1 MAQHDPERIKG
12 PFGDLPP
19 RVTAVIALRSVL
31 RFLPVFAERAGCNA
45 EPSDWQGEERARN
58 ALAIFRS
65 CALSLAANCQTA
77 DEAFSSA
84 ASPAATVT
92 AAREAVALVNSQ
104 CSTSIRAAREAG
116 MERLAGV
123 APPAFARTA
132 SARGE
137 AILADAAWVRQ
148 RRDAQP
154 PGADGEQE
162 QVTGL
167 LALPLWPDGE
177 PEEMRVLRMRFEAD
191 LLSLN
196 DGFEIWLDWYSD
208 RRNGKIPENWERQW
222 PILRGDLLAQTPA
235 RINACLKGLRDASLR
250 SGEPAAFCRQTQD
263 AEVFLSYSSKD
274 GEAAKALFSELKRK
288 RISVWYDAGL
298 AAGQAFRDEL
308 RRRIE
313 AAKAVVV
320 LWTENSIG
328 SKWVCSEASLADSHG
343 KLVCLHDPKLD
354 PNCAPLPFAE
364 VHMTKLGD
372 MPNLLKALALKGAK
386 PKV

>member
-12 PFGDLPP
+12 PFGDLSP
-19 RVTAVIALRSVL
+19 RVTAVIALRSAL
-31 RFLPVFAERAGCNA
+31 RFLPVFAERGGRDA
-45 EPSDWQGEERARN
+45 ELSDWQGEERARN

-65 CALSLAANCQTA
+65 CALSLAVNCQA
-77 DEAFSSA
+77 AGEAFSGA
-84 ASPAATVT
+84 AATLT
-92 AAREAVALVNSQ
+92 AAREAVALVNSKR
-104 CSTSIRAAREAG
+104 STLVRAARETG
-116 MERLAGV
+116 MEQLARIV
-123 APPAFARTA
+123 PPAVARTA

-137 AILADAAWVRQ
+137 AILSDAAWVRQ

-167 LALPLWPDGE
+167 LALPLWPEGE

-196 DGFEIWLDWYSD
+196 AGFEIWLDWYSD
-208 RRNGKIPENWERQW
+208 RRNGKMPENWSRQCAM
-222 PILRGDLLAQTPA
+222 LSGDLFAQTPA

-250 SGEPAAFCRQTQD
+250 SGEAAALCGEAQD

-274 GEAAKALFSELKRK
+274 GEAAKALFSELRRK

>member
-12 PFGDLPP
+12 LFGDLSS
-19 RVTAVIALRSVL
+19 RVTAVIGLRSVL
-31 RFLPVFAERAGCNA
+31 RFLPVFAERGGCDA
-45 EPSDWQGEERARN
+45 ELSDWQGEERARN

-65 CALSLAANCQTA
+65 CALSLAVNCQAA
-77 DEAFSSA
+77 DEAFSGA
-84 ASPAATVT
+84 AATVT
-92 AAREAVALVNSQ
+92 AAREAVALMNSKR
-104 CSTSIRAAREAG
+104 STLVRAACETG
-116 MERLAGV
+116 MEQLAGV
-123 APPAFARTA
+123 APPAVARTA

-167 LALPLWPDGE
+167 LALPLWPHGE

-208 RRNGKIPENWERQW
+208 RRNGKIPEKWERQW
-222 PILRGDLLAQTPA
+222 PMLSRDLLAQTPA

-250 SGEPAAFCRQTQD
+250 IGEAAAFCGEAQD

>member
-1 MAQHDPERIKG
+1 MGQHDPERIKG
-12 PFGDLPP
+12 LFGDLSP

-31 RFLPVFAERAGCNA
+31 RFLPVFAERGGCDA
-45 EPSDWQGEERARN
+45 ELSDWQGEERARN

-65 CALSLAANCQTA
+65 CALSLAVNCQVA
-77 DEAFSSA
+77 DEAFSGA
-84 ASPAATVT
+84 AATVT

-104 CSTSIRAAREAG
+104 RRNLVRAARETG
-116 MERLAGV
+116 MEQMAGV
-123 APPAFARTA
+123 VPPAVARTA

-137 AILADAAWVRQ
+137 AILSDAAWVRQ
-148 RRDAQP
+148 RRDARP

-177 PEEMRVLRMRFEAD
+177 PEEMRVLRTRFEAD

-196 DGFEIWLDWYSD
+196 AGFEIWLDWYSD
-208 RRNGKIPENWERQW
+208 RRNGKIPENWERQCAM
-222 PILRGDLLAQTPA
+222 LSGDLLAQTPA
-235 RINACLKGLRDASLR
+235 RINACLKGLREASLR
-250 SGEPAAFCRQTQD
+250 SGEAAALCGEAQD

-343 KLVCLHDPKLD
+343 KLVCLRDPELD
-354 PNCAPLPFAE
+354 PNRAPPPFAE
-364 VHMTKLGD
+364 VHMAKLGRF
-372 MPNLLKALALKGAK
+372 A
-386 PKV
+386 